1 MTADGAQTRE
11 RLLTEARDLY
21 LEQGLTR
28 FSLREVARRTG
39 ITAAAVYRHFD
50 SREALLRE
58 VCDQGFRIFAMYLM
72 KALEAAG
79 PRARLMAAAQQYL
92 RFGLENARDYRVI
105 FMSAAEDA
113 AAVAPAEKS
122 PQPPPTF
129 QFLVDRVREC
139 MDARVLAP
147 GDPDQ
152 AAIRLWSQVH
162 GLTSLRIG
170 GILDRLGSDA
180 QFEKFYDQSVESFI
194 DSLKK

>member
-1 MTADGAQTRE
+1 MTADGAQTRD
-11 RLLTEARDLY
+11 RLLSDARDLY

-58 VCDQGFRIFAMYLM
+58 VCEQGFRTFAMYLM
-72 KALEAAG
+72 KALEGSG
-79 PRARLMAAAQQYL
+79 PRARLMAAAHQYL
-92 RFGLENARDYRVI
+92 RFGIENPRDYRVI

-113 AAVAPAEKS
+113 AAVAPTGKS
-122 PQPPPTF
+122 AQPPPTF

-139 MDARVLAP
+139 MDARVLAS
-147 GDPDQ
+147 GDPDEV
-152 AAIRLWSQVH
+152 AIRLWSLVH

-170 GILDRLGSDA
+170 GILERLGGDA
-180 QFEKFYDQSVESFI
+180 QFKKFYDHSVESFI